1 MTTDTNEGFRAMVA
15 QSELFK
21 NRFENV
27 VARVTAIA
35 ADEFGIAIDREA
47 IVNLPEA
54 RICTISD
61 VGLDAA
67 QVARELAALPA
78 VIKAKANK
86 DLKRDIEAGKEAAI
100 ASLPRDRAARL
111 SAARVGGFAGGTT
124 PTTPKHTADEEA
136 VLVRRALS
144 LGSAKA
150 RLDFCRKHGLGIA

>member
-1 MTTDTNEGFRAMVA
+1 MTTDDSFRAMVA

-21 NRFENV
+21 NRWEAV
-27 VARVTAIA
+27 VTRVTAIA
-35 ADEFGIAIDREA
+35 ADEFGIALDREA

-78 VIKAKANK
+78 VVKSKRDR
-86 DLKRDIEAGKEAAI
+86 DLKASLLAGEENAI
-100 ASLPRDRAARL
+100 ASLPKDRAARL
-111 SAARVGGFAGGTT
+111 TAARAGGYTGGTT
-124 PTTPKHTADEEA
+124 TSTPKHTADEET
-136 VLVRRALS
+136 VLLRRALS

-150 RLDFCRKHGLGIA
+150 RLDFCRKHGIGTA

>member
-1 MTTDTNEGFRAMVA
+1 MTTTDNNEGFRAMVA
-15 QSELFK
+15 QSDLYK
-21 NRFENV
+21 NRFEQV
-27 VARVTAIA
+27 VQRVTEIA
-35 ADEFGIAIDREA
+35 ADEFGIALDRDA

-86 DLKRDIEAGKEAAI
+86 DLKRDIEAGAASAI
-100 ASLPRDRAARL
+100 ASLPKDRAARL
-111 SAARVGGFAGGTT
+111 TAARAGGFAGGATST
-124 PTTPKHTADEEA
+124 APKHSADEEA
-136 VLVRRALS
+136 VLLRRALS

-150 RLDFCRKHGLGIA
+150 RLDFCRKHGLA